1 MPTAP
6 TRINPILPLP
16 NLSSCLLPLLPE
28 RRGLGSLASSTKLAN
43 VAYNMSTYFVR
54 TLREDPVDA
63 EVDSHK
69 LLVRAG
75 YIRRAAPGI
84 YTWTPLGLR
93 TIRRV
98 EQVVRE
104 EMDRIGALEVAFPA
118 LLPREPYEATNR
130 WEEFGPSLFKLQDRK
145 GADYL
150 LAPTHEE
157 MFTLLVKDFYSSY
170 KDLPVVLYQIKEKY
184 RDEARPRAGLIRGRE
199 FIMKDAYSFN
209 IDDEGLEASYQEQ
222 RRAYQRIYSRLGLDF
237 VICSA
242 MAGAMGGSRSEEFI
256 FPCAIGEDTF
266 VRSEGGYA
274 ANVEAVTTIAPEP
287 KDYSQVPAAIER
299 KTPGAHTIEALVDYS
314 NEHFP
319 REDGRAWTKADTLKA
334 FMVAATYADGK
345 REVLLLGVPGDR
357 EIDMRRLEASLGAD
371 VEMATPEDMAAY
383 PNIVPGFTGP
393 TCAGP
398 DHPDRKV
405 DEDGNISGS
414 PRLLLDPRVVEG
426 TEWIAGAGKE
436 DTHIY
441 HLVAGRDFRA
451 DGFIEAAEVR
461 DGDPAPDGSGALQT
475 ARGIEIGHIFA
486 LGRKYSEALGLNVLD
501 QNGKSQVVTMGSYGI
516 GVSRVMAA
524 IAEEYH
530 DEVGLKWPTNVAPFQ
545 AHVLVTGKGAE
556 LFEAAQTLGDQL
568 TAAGIDTLIDDR
580 KKVSAGVKF
589 KDAELLGMPWLV
601 VIGRGLKDGTVEVRC
616 RATGQRQEIPVAEA
630 FQYVSDQVR
639 QDLAEAYAR
648 AEKIVPAAAVAA
660 GSEEE

>member
-16 NLSSCLLPLLPE
+16 NLSSCLLPLLLE
-28 RRGLGSLASSTKLAN
+28 RRGLGSFASSTKLAN

-287 KDYSQVPAAIER
+287 QDYSLVSAAIER

-383 PNIVPGFTGP
+383 PSIVPGFTGP

-461 DGDPAPDGSGALQT
+461 DGDPAPDGSGALET

-486 LGRKYSEALGLNVLD
+486 LGTKYSEALGLNVLD

-648 AEKIVPAAAVAA
+648 AEKIVPSAAA

>member
-1 MPTAP
+1 
-6 TRINPILPLP
+6 
-16 NLSSCLLPLLPE
+16 
-28 RRGLGSLASSTKLAN
+28 
-43 VAYNMSTYFVR
+43 MSTYFVR

-209 IDDEGLEASYQEQ
+209 IDDEGLEASYQQQ

-287 KDYSQVPAAIER
+287 QDYSHLPAAIER

-398 DHPDRKV
+398 DHPDRKI

-414 PRLLLDPRVVEG
+414 PRCLLDPRVVEG

-436 DTHIY
+436 DTHLY

-486 LGRKYSEALGLNVLD
+486 LGTKYSEALGLNVLD

-530 DEVGLKWPTNVAPFQ
+530 DEVGLKWPTNVSPFQ
-545 AHVLVTGKGAE
+545 VHALVTGKGTE

-601 VIGRGLKDGTVEVRC
+601 VIGRGLKEGTVEVRC
-616 RATGQRQEIPVAEA
+616 RATGERREIAVVDA
-630 FQYVSDQVR
+630 FQYVNDQVH

-648 AEKIVPAAAVAA
+648 AEKIVPAAAAA

>member
-1 MPTAP
+1 
-6 TRINPILPLP
+6 
-16 NLSSCLLPLLPE
+16 
-28 RRGLGSLASSTKLAN
+28 
-43 VAYNMSTYFVR
+43 MSTYFVR

-209 IDDEGLEASYQEQ
+209 IDDEGLEASYQQQ

-287 KDYSQVPAAIER
+287 QDYSHLPAAIER

-398 DHPDRKV
+398 DHPDRKI

-414 PRLLLDPRVVEG
+414 PRCLLDPRVVEG

-436 DTHIY
+436 DTHLY

-486 LGRKYSEALGLNVLD
+486 LGTKYSEALGLNVLD

-545 AHVLVTGKGAE
+545 VHVLVTGKGAE

-601 VIGRGLKDGTVEVRC
+601 VIGRGLKEGTVEVRC
-616 RATGQRQEIPVAEA
+616 RATGERREIAVGDA
-630 FQYVSDQVR
+630 FQYVNDQVH

-648 AEKIVPAAAVAA
+648 AEKIVPAAAAA

>member
-1 MPTAP
+1 
-6 TRINPILPLP
+6 
-16 NLSSCLLPLLPE
+16 
-28 RRGLGSLASSTKLAN
+28 
-43 VAYNMSTYFVR
+43 MSTYFVR

-209 IDDEGLEASYQEQ
+209 IDEEGLEASYQEQ

-266 VRSEGGYA
+266 VRSQGGYA

-299 KTPGAHTIEALVDYS
+299 KTPGTHTMEALVDYS

-319 REDGRAWTKADTLKA
+319 REDGREWNKADTLKA

-414 PRLLLDPRVVEG
+414 PRCLLDPRVVEG

-486 LGRKYSEALGLNVLD
+486 LGTKYSEALGLNVLD

-545 AHVLVTGKGAE
+545 VHVLVTGKGAE

-589 KDAELLGMPWLV
+589 KDAELLGMPWLI

-616 RATGQRQEIPVAEA
+616 RATGERQEIAVADA
-630 FQYVSDQVR
+630 FQYVSDKVR
-639 QDLAEAYAR
+639 KDLEEAYAR
-648 AEKIVPAAAVAA
+648 AEKIVPAS
-660 GSEEE
+660 GNEEK

>member
-16 NLSSCLLPLLPE
+16 NLSSCLLPLLLE
-28 RRGLGSLASSTKLAN
+28 RRGLGSFASSTKLAN

-287 KDYSQVPAAIER
+287 QDYSLVSAAIER

-461 DGDPAPDGSGALQT
+461 DGDPAPDGSGALET

-486 LGRKYSEALGLNVLD
+486 LGTKYSEALGLNVLD

-648 AEKIVPAAAVAA
+648 AEKIVPSAAA

>member
-1 MPTAP
+1 
-6 TRINPILPLP
+6 
-16 NLSSCLLPLLPE
+16 
-28 RRGLGSLASSTKLAN
+28 
-43 VAYNMSTYFVR
+43 MSTYFVR

-209 IDDEGLEASYQEQ
+209 IDDEGLEASYQQQ

-287 KDYSQVPAAIER
+287 QDYLHLPAAIER

-314 NEHFP
+314 NERFP

-398 DHPDRKV
+398 DHPDRQV

-414 PRLLLDPRVVEG
+414 PRCLLDPRVVEG

-436 DTHIY
+436 DTHLY

-461 DGDPAPDGSGALQT
+461 DGDPAPDGSGSLQT

-486 LGRKYSEALGLNVLD
+486 LGTKYSEALGLNVLD

-545 AHVLVTGKGAE
+545 VHVLVTGKGTE
-556 LFEAAQTLGDQL
+556 LFEAAQKVGEQL

-601 VIGRGLKDGTVEVRC
+601 VIGRGLKEGTVEVRC
-616 RATGQRQEIPVAEA
+616 RATGERREIAVGDA
-630 FQYVSDQVR
+630 FQYVNDQVR
-639 QDLAEAYAR
+639 RDLEEASAR
-648 AEKIVPAAAVAA
+648 AEKIVPAAVAA

>member
-1 MPTAP
+1 
-6 TRINPILPLP
+6 
-16 NLSSCLLPLLPE
+16 
-28 RRGLGSLASSTKLAN
+28 
-43 VAYNMSTYFVR
+43 MSTYFVR

-209 IDDEGLEASYQEQ
+209 IDDEGLEASYQQQ
-222 RRAYQRIYSRLGLDF
+222 RQAYQRIYSRLGLDF

-287 KDYSQVPAAIER
+287 QDYLHLPAAIER

-398 DHPDRKV
+398 DHPDRKI

-414 PRLLLDPRVVEG
+414 PRCLLDPRVVEG

-436 DTHIY
+436 DTHLY

-486 LGRKYSEALGLNVLD
+486 LGTKYSEALGLNVLD

-545 AHVLVTGKGAE
+545 VHVLVTGKGTE
-556 LFEAAQTLGDQL
+556 LFEAAQKVGEQL

-601 VIGRGLKDGTVEVRC
+601 VIGRGLKEGTVEVRC
-616 RATGQRQEIPVAEA
+616 RATGERREIAVADA
-630 FQYVSDQVR
+630 FQYVNDQVR
-639 QDLAEAYAR
+639 RDLEEASAR
-648 AEKIVPAAAVAA
+648 AEKIVPAAAAA